1 MKQRFTEEQIV
12 KILTRLKNGE
22 KIKELARSVGVSDHT
37 IYMWRKKFGDMTIS
51 EAKRFKELEVE
62 NSRLKKI
69 VADLTLDNMMLK
81 EVNSK
86 KW

>member
-12 KILTRLKNGE
+12 KILTRYKNGE
-22 KIKELARSVGVSDHT
+22 KVKELARSVGVSDHT
-37 IYMWRKKFGDMTIS
+37 IYIWKKKYGDMTVS
-51 EAKRFKELEVE
+51 EAKRYKAIEAE
-62 NSRLKKI
+62 NARLKKI

-81 EVNSK
+81 EVNSR

>member
-12 KILTRLKNGE
+12 KVLTRNKNGE
-22 KIKELARSVGVSDHT
+22 KVKDLARSVGVSDHT
-37 IYMWRKKFGDMTIS
+37 IYFWKKKFGDMTIS
-51 EAKRFKELEVE
+51 EAKRYKQIESE

-81 EVNSK
+81 EVNSR

>member
-12 KILTRLKNGE
+12 KILVHHENGE
-22 KIKELARSVGVSDHT
+22 KVKDLARSVGIGDHT
-37 IYMWRKKFGDMTIS
+37 IYIWKKKYGDMTIS
-51 EAKRFKELEVE
+51 EAKRYKQLESE
-62 NSRLKKI
+62 NSQLKKL
-69 VADLTLDNMMLK
+69 VANLTLDNMMLK